1 MPRPQKFST
10 EDLTERALVHF
21 WAHGYHATSMDALVR
36 ATGLSRHGIYS
47 ALGGKRA
54 LFLACFERYGALV
67 VTPAFEGVERADA
80 GIDAIARYFE
90 TQISLAETQGLPG
103 RGCFVGN
110 AATEVAPADAEVR
123 AKVLAH
129 NTRLQRGFAAVLSRE
144 CNRDAADIIATAGA
158 LTVFAQGLWASARLT
173 EDAGVLRQS
182 ARTALRALTEGLR

>member
-10 EDLTERALVHF
+10 EALTERALVHF

-47 ALGGKRA
+47 TLGGKRA

-80 GIDAIARYFE
+80 GVDDIAQYFE

-110 AATEVAPADAEVR
+110 VATEVAPADAAVR

-129 NTRLQRGFAAVLSRE
+129 NTRLRRGFEAVLSRAYDG
-144 CNRDAADIIATAGA
+144 NGSDTTAAAEA

-173 EDAGVLRQS
+173 EDAGVLRRS
-182 ARTALRALTEGLR
+182 ARMTLRALKKGLI